1 MLARPDFLAI
11 ASVLM
16 VGVSAILMGTLYN
29 SRPLGV
35 EKFTA
40 GQNFDVALAVT
51 RAYNNVLDRTP
62 TEAELVEYH
71 QRLLSDDQFDV
82 PSLENALRE
91 TGEYRRLMRLQ
102 SQSANPGLE
111 GALTEA
117 QVLSK
122 LRGFYRETV
131 GVDPDE
137 ATLVFLRERYRRTH
151 LDDEYI
157 QELIKSIANVSA
169 GRKAAKIVDKEGKD
183 GKDGKA
189 GKDGSGKGAGG
200 AAGKGGTGKDGSG
213 KNGSGKGASGK
224 DGTGKGKHD
233 SDVADDMFE
242 NDSKGTKYA
251 DALSKLCTKMGIDA
265 DSIKTALDDG
275 SISADALLGGICPKD
290 ATGDIPPDKM
300 AQFLMQRQ
308 IDGAATE
315 TCRASRAMQALE
327 LAAAGYVIPPERL
340 GSWSVPQK
348 RPPVCIGSKGPYGP
362 VNSQTALIGTPLDA
376 AQEMEG
382 NLVLF

>member
-71 QRLLSDDQFDV
+71 NRLVNDDQFDV

-117 QVLSK
+117 QVLGK

-169 GRKAAKIVDKEGKD
+169 GRKAAGIVAKD

-189 GKDGSGKGAGG
+189 GNGGAGKDGKGKDGSGKD
-200 AAGKGGTGKDGSG
+200 GKGGTGKDGA
-213 KNGSGKGASGK
+213 NGK
-224 DGTGKGKHD
+224 DVGKGKHD
-233 SDVADDMFE
+233 GDATDDMFE

-315 TCRASRAMQALE
+315 TCRASRAMQAME

-340 GSWSVPQK
+340 GSWTVPQK
-348 RPPVCIGSKGPYGP
+348 RPPVCIGAKGPYGP